1 MVTEKEIFRALKAA
15 IKKHGSQ
22 NQLSKLTK
30 VPQSTINDICN
41 GNKAV
46 GNITISNFL
55 KLFPDMEINFF
66 GSDQTLACPEKIL
79 KILNRLSD
87 SEQQETYEALIA
99 CYQHVQDNKMIKKLQ
114 DKE

>member
-1 MVTEKEIFRALKAA
+1 MVTEKEIFRAFKEA
-15 IKKHGSQ
+15 IKKYGSQ
-22 NQLSKLTK
+22 NQLSKTTK

-55 KLFPDMEINFF
+55 RLFPDMEINFF
-66 GSDQTLACPEKIL
+66 GSDQPLAYPERIL

-87 SEQQETYEALIA
+87 NEQQETYEALIA
-99 CYQHVQDNKMIKKLQ
+99 CYPHIQDNKMIKKLQ
-114 DKE
+114 EKE